1 MVKPARP
8 RDVAEFGGGGE
19 VGGVVVGGD
28 GGDELGGVVG
38 GGDGPE
44 AGVGGDGLEA
54 GVGLEDGV
62 GVEG

>member
-8 RDVAEFGGGGE
+8 RDVAEFGGGA

-28 GGDELGGVVG
+28 GGDELGGVIG